1 MSKPQASGPGS
12 DVESGSNTKTDTQP
26 KDGCDES
33 KAMEEAQQDAAEERA
48 TEGGYQ

>member
-12 DVESGSNTKTDTQP
+12 DVEPGSNTKTDTQP
-26 KDGCDES
+26 KGGCDES
-33 KAMEEAQQDAAEERA
+33 KAREEAQQDGAEERA